1 MSDFKK
7 ELAAFMDKWKMV
19 LEPEGL
25 RQGCEGECFFIH
37 YVDRTTKKNCSLY
50 FQKKP
55 TVGKQDIEEL
65 I

>member
-25 RQGCEGECFFIH
+25 GQGCEGEDLFIH
-37 YVDRTTKKNCSLY
+37 YTDAEGKRGVLY
-50 FQKKP
+50 FQKMP